1 MEIYSKNTGA
11 LTERDME
18 SFSRLVQPDR
28 VHRSLYAD
36 PAIFELEMDRIFG
49 HAWIYVGHESQI
61 PNPGDYVTAL
71 VGRHKMILV
80 RHSDGSPR
88 VLHNRCGHRGALIV
102 PASSKGNVRFFRCCY
117 HGWTFRT
124 DGEVL
129 SIPVRRGYDDT
140 GFDARNPAYWMP
152 RAPRVESYRGFIFAN
167 LSVEGPSL
175 GEWLGGVASSLDDFV
190 DRAPAGRIEV
200 AGRPFRVLQRNNW
213 KLFFENLNDAMHAL
227 VVHESSVDAARAALA
242 RMTDRETPAHSYAD
256 DVIPTM
262 DKNGAPYSMWEQI
275 TTRTYDWG
283 HSFLGGF
290 FNPDSYEKT
299 YVEALERAYGKER
312 MTEILSVNRHNS
324 IIYPTCSTQAAYQQL
339 RVIRPLSVDR
349 TMIEIYNF
357 RLIGAPDDT
366 YRRTLIFSNLTNSP
380 SSIVMP
386 DDLEA
391 YNRVQEGLS
400 SGGGEWV
407 SFHRDLGRDRIHD
420 GYTEAFGT
428 SELPMRNQYRAWLR
442 YMSPEEA

>member
-1 MEIYSKNTGA
+1 MTDIA
-11 LTERDME
+11 IE
-18 SFSRLVQPDR
+18 SIKKMVEPSR
-28 VHRSLYAD
+28 VHRSLYVD
-36 PAIFELEMDRIFG
+36 QAIFDLEMDRIFG

-71 VGRHKMILV
+71 VGRQQVILV
-80 RHSDGSPR
+80 RHSDGTPR
-88 VLHNRCGHRGALIV
+88 VLYNRCGHRGARV
-102 PASSKGNVRFFRCCY
+102 VAAPSNGNARFFRCCY

-140 GFDARNPAYWMP
+140 GFDARNSAYWMP
-152 RAPRVESYRGFIFAN
+152 RAPRVDNYRGFIFAS
-167 LSVEGPSL
+167 LAAEGPGL
-175 GEWLGGVASSLDDFV
+175 EEWLGGVASSLDDIV
-190 DRAPAGRIEV
+190 DRAPAGRVEV
-200 AGRPFRVLQRNNW
+200 AGQPFRVLQRNNW
-213 KLFFENLNDAMHAL
+213 KLFFENLNDAMHAI
-227 VVHESSVDAARAALA
+227 VVHESSVDAARTALA
-242 RMTDRETPAHSYAD
+242 RMNDRETPAHSYAD
-256 DVIPTM
+256 DVMPTL
-262 DKNGAPYSMWEQI
+262 DKNGAPYAMWEQI
-275 TTRTYDWG
+275 KTRTYDHG
-283 HSFLGGF
+283 HSYIGGF
-290 FNPDSYEKT
+290 FNPESFEST
-299 YVEALERAYGKER
+299 YVQSLERAYGKER

-391 YNRVQEGLS
+391 YNRVQEGL
-400 SGGGEWV
+400 GINGADWI
-407 SFHRDLGRDRIHD
+407 SFHRDLGRDDVQPEHTD
-420 GYTEAFGT
+420 GIGT
-428 SELPMRNQYRAWLR
+428 SELPMRNQFRAWLG
-442 YMSPEEA
+442 YMTAGDAA